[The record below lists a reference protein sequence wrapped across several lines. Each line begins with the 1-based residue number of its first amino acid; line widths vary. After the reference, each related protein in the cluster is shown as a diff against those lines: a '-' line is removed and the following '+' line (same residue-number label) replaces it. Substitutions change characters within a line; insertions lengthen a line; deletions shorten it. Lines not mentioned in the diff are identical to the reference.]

1 MKTKFFRHRDENN
14 EIKNNFFNANVN
26 ESQNQEHDVNE
37 YKDFYLEA
45 TRWNKL

>member
-1 MKTKFFRHRDENN
+1 MKTKFFKHKIEDNQ
-14 EIKNNFFNANVN
+14 IKNNFFIDKTN
-26 ESQNQEHDVNE
+26 ENQNHEHDVNE